1 MGKKVSHYRVL
12 EMLGGGGMGVV
23 YKVED
28 IKQRRAVVLKFLPE
42 ELAKDRTAL
51 ERFKREARTAL
62 APNHPNILHSL
73 FESSYESAY

>member
-1 MGKKVSHYRVL
+1 MGEWEWCTRWRTSSSDGL
-12 EMLGGGGMGVV
+12 
-23 YKVED
+23 
-28 IKQRRAVVLKFLPE
+28 VLKFLPE
-42 ELAKDRTAL
+42 ELAKDRTAM

>member
-1 MGKKVSHYRVL
+1 
-12 EMLGGGGMGVV
+12 
-23 YKVED
+23 
-28 IKQRRAVVLKFLPE
+28 LKFLPE
-42 ELAKDRTAL
+42 ELAKDRTAM